1 MIRSIHFSI
10 YILVLSVFLTFQIRE
25 ARTEELVLCA
35 NNGGNVAFRG
45 GEPGSCKK
53 NETEILIDVGPG
65 PQGEQGADGLSCW
78 DLNADGIGDHPEED
92 INSDGNFDTLDC
104 IGPPGQNGQ
113 DADPAVLADLQSQ
126 IDSLQAQIG
135 ALVSG
140 TGKDLSACARI
151 EEGEING
158 LAGPHLIVEGCNLH
172 VRNGNSSD
180 STDNCAPSGQGNLV
194 VGYNEILVTEDRTGC
209 HNVVIGQG
217 HAYSS
222 YGGLVTGFGNSLM
235 GTYSSAIGGSSNF
248 AIGTESVVTG
258 GTDNIASSDYS
269 VVVGGTLNEATGLYA
284 VVNGGA
290 NNEASGQYA
299 SVFGGGGLGGA
310 YESFDP
316 GANFERDISPGSPG
330 LPLTNPEYEFKLA
343 VFRPFSMFDPES
355 YTMPS
360 DDPTYAPYVRP
371 AFTLIDLFLAV
382 LIANGGKGNLAEG
395 MLTTVVGGTTN
406 LASSDFSLVS
416 GGGGNAADGVVSSV
430 SGGINNTA
438 NGGVSSVSGGFSNVA
453 SGIYSSV
460 SGGGLNVADI
470 ILCWRA
476 GTLNEGCTP

>member
-1 MIRSIHFSI
+1 
-10 YILVLSVFLTFQIRE
+10 
-25 ARTEELVLCA
+25 
-35 NNGGNVAFRG
+35 
-45 GEPGSCKK
+45 
-53 NETEILIDVGPG
+53 
-65 PQGEQGADGLSCW
+65 
-78 DLNADGIGDHPEED
+78 
-92 INSDGNFDTLDC
+92 
-104 IGPPGQNGQ
+104 
-113 DADPAVLADLQSQ
+113 
-126 IDSLQAQIG
+126 
-135 ALVSG
+135 
-140 TGKDLSACARI
+140 
-151 EEGEING
+151 
-158 LAGPHLIVEGCNLH
+158 
-172 VRNGNSSD
+172 
-180 STDNCAPSGQGNLV
+180 
-194 VGYNEILVTEDRTGC
+194 VGYNEILGTEDRTGC

-258 GTDNIASSDYS
+258 GKDNIASSDYS

-371 AFTLIDLFLAV
+371 AFTVIELFLIV
-382 LIANGGKGNLAEG
+382 IANGGKGNLAEG

-416 GGGGNAADGVVSSV
+416 GGGRNAADGVLSSV
-430 SGGINNTA
+430 SGGVLNIA
-438 NGGVSSVSGGFSNVA
+438 SGVSSSVSGGA
-453 SGIYSSV
+453 
-460 SGGGLNVADI
+460 LNVADI
-470 ILCWRA
+470 NLCWRA